1 MKQRRKAILALLLSA
16 SVAASPIVSAT
27 SVFAEDLDFATV
39 EETEVT
45 SEDAGSDFSDDS
57 ISIEDSDDVTE
68 ADTADDSILIDNS
81 DSAEYS
87 ESDTDVFS
95 AGDEVDAFTAA
106 DEVSVQADEEAKTHS
121 IDVTVVNSSGDVS
134 GMYAM
139 ENAIITKQDD
149 GTYLVKMH
157 QKNKNRN
164 YMASP
169 GMSPLPLSTEL
180 TGILLIQ
187 TIITL
192 SRLQT

>member
-87 ESDTDVFS
+87 VP
-95 AGDEVDAFTAA
+95 VM
-106 DEVSVQADEEAKTHS
+106 K
-121 IDVTVVNSSGDVS
+121 
-134 GMYAM
+134 
-139 ENAIITKQDD
+139 
-149 GTYLVKMH
+149 
-157 QKNKNRN
+157 
-164 YMASP
+164 
-169 GMSPLPLSTEL
+169 
-180 TGILLIQ
+180 
-187 TIITL
+187 
-192 SRLQT
+192 

>member
-27 SVFAEDLDFATV
+27 SVFPEDLDFATV

-87 ESDTDVFS
+87 ESDFFIHVSYHPF
-95 AGDEVDAFTAA
+95 GCGRFDE
-106 DEVSVQADEEAKTHS
+106 
-121 IDVTVVNSSGDVS
+121 
-134 GMYAM
+134 YC
-139 ENAIITKQDD
+139 
-149 GTYLVKMH
+149 
-157 QKNKNRN
+157 
-164 YMASP
+164 
-169 GMSPLPLSTEL
+169 
-180 TGILLIQ
+180 IQ
-187 TIITL
+187 NL
-192 SRLQT
+192 Y

>member
-121 IDVTVVNSSGDVS
+121 IDVTVVNSSGDVCH
-134 GMYAM
+134 GKCHHHQTGRRHLPGK
-139 ENAIITKQDD
+139 NASEK
-149 GTYLVKMH
+149 
-157 QKNKNRN
+157 
-164 YMASP
+164 
-169 GMSPLPLSTEL
+169 
-180 TGILLIQ
+180 
-187 TIITL
+187 
-192 SRLQT
+192 

>member
-81 DSAEYS
+81 DSASIQNQIQMYS
-87 ESDTDVFS
+87 VP
-95 AGDEVDAFTAA
+95 VM
-106 DEVSVQADEEAKTHS
+106 K
-121 IDVTVVNSSGDVS
+121 
-134 GMYAM
+134 
-139 ENAIITKQDD
+139 
-149 GTYLVKMH
+149 
-157 QKNKNRN
+157 
-164 YMASP
+164 
-169 GMSPLPLSTEL
+169 
-180 TGILLIQ
+180 
-187 TIITL
+187 
-192 SRLQT
+192 

>member
-106 DEVSVQADEEAKTHS
+106 DEVSVQADEEAKTETTWH
-121 IDVTVVNSSGDVS
+121 
-134 GMYAM
+134 
-139 ENAIITKQDD
+139 
-149 GTYLVKMH
+149 
-157 QKNKNRN
+157 
-164 YMASP
+164 SP

-180 TGILLIQ
+180 TGMLLIQ